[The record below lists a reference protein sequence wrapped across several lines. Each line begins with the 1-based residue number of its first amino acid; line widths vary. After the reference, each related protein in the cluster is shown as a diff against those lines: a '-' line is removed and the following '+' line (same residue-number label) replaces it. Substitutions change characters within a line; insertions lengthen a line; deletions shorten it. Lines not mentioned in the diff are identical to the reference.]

1 MSRFRQFSFWVVVFA
16 AVGSIAGFSAGG
28 FALGQWWARMS
39 VVEANKDKDKA
50 NDERNKLIARFPIVR
65 KESYDAGVA
74 SSAAKI
80 ASLQKQIEDFGDM
93 KAMIAETHELSA
105 YTLRF
110 LGDRAKINDQ
120 RTAAMLKQSKVA
132 AAAAVDAKQTVE
144 KVDQKVNVAVVKA
157 DEAASAVKSV
167 GKKLETATH
176 PTAAVPPTPW
186 AGNRR

>member
-16 AVGSIAGFSAGG
+16 AIGSIAGFSAGG
-28 FALGQWWARMS
+28 FALGQWWAR
-39 VVEANKDKDKA
+39 AYIAQAIKDKDQA

-74 SSAAKI
+74 SSAQKI

-93 KAMIAETHELSA
+93 KAMIADMHELSA

-110 LGDRAKINDQ
+110 LGDRARINDQ

-132 AAAAVDAKQTVE
+132 AQAGEAAA
-144 KVDQKVNVAVVKA
+144 QKAEVAVQKTDTIVQKQ
-157 DEAASAVKSV
+157 EAVEQKLNAVD
-167 GKKLETATH
+167 KKLGTAQM
-176 PTAAVPPTPW
+176 PPLPAQPW
-186 AGNRR
+186 VGNRR